1 MLSFPC
7 YHIGSICMYVL
18 ICRHE
23 NDVLCA
29 CYWVQVIA
37 GDNILLRS
45 VSNERFL
52 SAHQQS
58 GESDIAKV
66 WGFR

>member
-1 MLSFPC
+1 
-7 YHIGSICMYVL
+7 MYVL